1 MEDVLIGFVSDTL
14 IFTDKKLRIVIIKN
28 TFDVLSTLT
37 AILMGGVKVRNFL
50 FCRFEVRRRS
60 QDFVDK
66 GGGMK
71 KRKTFVLRS
80 SVIPF

>member
-14 IFTDKKLRIVIIKN
+14 IFTDKKFRIVMIKN
-28 TFDVLSTLT
+28 AFDVLGALI
-37 AILMGGVKVRNFL
+37 AIVVGSVKVRNFL
-50 FCRFEVRRRS
+50 FCRFEVRRRA

-66 GGGMK
+66 RGGMK

-80 SVIPF
+80 PVIPC